1 MTNIRDVARLAGV
14 SVSTVSRVLNQHPY
28 VQEEKRQAVLA
39 AIEESG
45 YVKNLNA
52 VSLSKGK
59 TEMVGI
65 VLPFTDHSYF
75 AALLKGIAEEARI
88 NSKKLVMF
96 QTDYETDQ
104 EIAALE
110 MLKHKQIDAC
120 IFCSRSSDWALIEP
134 YQLYGQLV
142 MCEEIH
148 QEVSYTF
155 IDQYGVF
162 MKALHYLERKGYNRI
177 GYCIGRRS
185 GTNSQERERAYRDFL
200 SSRQI
205 PFNKSWI
212 FDDCYHVQDGE
223 RVLEE
228 ISRMTDKPD
237 ALLVTNDQTAAGILL
252 TAEKTGL
259 NIPQDLGIMGFEN
272 HPIAEMLSI
281 TTIDLPLEEMGRN
294 LFKQAIKHGIEKHEV
309 TVSLIERRTL

>member
-1 MTNIRDVARLAGV
+1 MANIRDVARIAGV
-14 SVSTVSRVLNQHPY
+14 SVTTVSRVLNQHPY

-39 AIEESG
+39 AVEESG
-45 YVKNLNA
+45 YVKNMNA
-52 VSLSKGK
+52 VNLSTGK

-65 VLPFTDHSYF
+65 VLPFTDHPYF

-88 NSKKLVMF
+88 HRKKLVMI
-96 QTDYETDQ
+96 QTDYQTEQ

-120 IFCSRSSDWALIEP
+120 IFCSRSSEWNVIQP
-134 YQLYGQLV
+134 YQAFGQIV

-148 QEVSYTF
+148 ENVSYTF
-155 IDQYGVF
+155 IDQYQVF
-162 MKALHYLERKGYNRI
+162 MNALNYLDQKGYQRI

-200 SSRQI
+200 EKKEM
-205 PFNKSWI
+205 PFNESWI

-223 RVLEE
+223 RVLQE
-228 ISRMTDKPD
+228 ISHLSQKPD
-237 ALLVTNDQTAAGILL
+237 ALLVTNDQTAAGIVI

-259 NIPQDLGIMGFEN
+259 NVPEDLGIMGFDN

-294 LFKQAIKHGIEKHEV
+294 LFRQSLKQEIEKQEV
-309 TVSLIERRTL
+309 SVSLIERKTV

>member
-1 MTNIRDVARLAGV
+1 MANIRDVARLAGV
-14 SVSTVSRVLNQHPY
+14 SVTTVSRVLNDHPY

-52 VSLSKGK
+52 VSLSRGK

-88 NSKKLVMF
+88 YSKKLVLF
-96 QTDYETDQ
+96 QTDYESDQ
-104 EIAALE
+104 EIKALE

-120 IFCSRSSDWALIEP
+120 IFCSRSSEWTVIEP
-134 YQLYGQLV
+134 YQSYGQIV
-142 MCEEIH
+142 MCEEMH
-148 QEVSYTF
+148 ENVSYTF
-155 IDQYGVF
+155 IDQYQVF
-162 MKALHYLERKGYNRI
+162 MKALHYLERKAFKRI

-185 GTNSQERERAYRDFL
+185 GTNSEERERAYRDFL
-200 SSRQI
+200 SSRKI
-205 PFNKSWI
+205 PYNEAWI
-212 FDDCYHVQDGE
+212 FDDCYHMQDGE

-228 ISRMTDKPD
+228 IGRMSNKPD

-252 TAEKTGL
+252 TAEKAGL
-259 NIPQDLGIMGFEN
+259 NIPEDLGIMGFEN

-281 TTIDLPLEEMGRN
+281 TTIDLPLEEMGRS
-294 LFKQAIKHGIEKHEV
+294 LLRQAIKHEVEKKEV
-309 TVSLIERRTL
+309 TVSLIERHTI